1 MVKPNKF
8 QQARLDE
15 LRNLVVEIMTDMDVW
30 QNHDLIPL
38 FNLNLGVL
46 RKNATQRHGV
56 TRWKQGVSRN
66 QLTLENIQ
74 TIELHP
80 ELLHQQWAA
89 YAAFV
94 LHHEFIHALGFR
106 EHNALFRSL
115 EHSWPGIDAGDLG
128 PKFTEHLRRKS
139 AKWLWVC
146 EGCKTEF
153 PRKKPSNGGYR
164 CRKCG
169 TVLTDKKL

>member
-8 QQARLDE
+8 QQAKLDE
-15 LRNLVVEIMTDMDVW
+15 LRNLVIEIMTDMDVW

-38 FNLNLGVL
+38 FDLNLGVL

-80 ELLHQQWAA
+80 ELLNQQWSA

-94 LHHEFIHALGFR
+94 LHHEFIHALGF
-106 EHNALFRSL
+106 
-115 EHSWPGIDAGDLG
+115 
-128 PKFTEHLRRKS
+128 
-139 AKWLWVC
+139 
-146 EGCKTEF
+146 
-153 PRKKPSNGGYR
+153 
-164 CRKCG
+164 
-169 TVLTDKKL
+169 